1 MAQYSREKIQ
11 KVMAQNENLRQEIAF
26 VRRKNEE
33 FNRNLTEMKLKYEQL
48 TKELENAAK
57 NFIDEQQAHQKT
69 QQELYHIQLN
79 EKKDYVVSQESKKPC
94 ENGIEKEVPQTKVES
109 SQAQKEQEKEGVK
122 TTSKYW
128 LVEGWW

>member
-11 KVMAQNENLRQEIAF
+11 KVMAQNENLRQEITF

-33 FNRNLTEMKLKYEQL
+33 FNRNLTEMKLKCEQL
-48 TKELENAAK
+48 TKELENTAK
-57 NFIDEQQAHQKT
+57 NLIEEQQAHQKT

-79 EKKDYVVSQESKKPC
+79 EKKDYVVVSHESEKLC
-94 ENGIEKEVPQTKVES
+94 GIEKEVPQTKVES